1 MSIELKK
8 CTKKFNEKVIL
19 NEVTTTIP
27 NGLFRLIGKN
37 GVGKSTFLRMISG
50 LDKKYLGELTLGNG
64 QTLYLNVE
72 PVGIH
77 PFTLKENLEILW
89 KTFDLNPSE
98 EQLAKVTEFFDG
110 NLNVSYSKS
119 STGMKAKIGLSLIF
133 VKDWDTILIDET
145 MSTLDSDSISMI
157 ADTLINSAKKNKST
171 IIYVSHSLINEK
183 LDKHSNNIMLKG
195 GNILWGNTLD

>member
-1 MSIELKK
+1 MIIELKK
-8 CTKKFNEKVIL
+8 CTKKFNEKIIL

-27 NGLFRLIGKN
+27 NGLFRLTGKN

-50 LDKKYLGELTLGNG
+50 LDKKYSGELVLGNG

-89 KTFDLNPSE
+89 KAFDLHPSV

-110 NLNVSYSKS
+110 NLNVSYSQS
-119 STGMKAKIGLSLIF
+119 STGMKAKLGLSLIF
-133 VKDWDTILIDET
+133 VKDWDVILIDET
-145 MSTLDSDSISMI
+145 MSSLDSDSIAMI
-157 ADTLINSAKKNKST
+157 TDALINSTKKNKST
-171 IIYVSHSLINEK
+171 IIYVSHSLINET
-183 LDKHSNNIMLKG
+183 LDQNSSSILLKG
-195 GNILWGNTLD
+195 GYILWENTLN